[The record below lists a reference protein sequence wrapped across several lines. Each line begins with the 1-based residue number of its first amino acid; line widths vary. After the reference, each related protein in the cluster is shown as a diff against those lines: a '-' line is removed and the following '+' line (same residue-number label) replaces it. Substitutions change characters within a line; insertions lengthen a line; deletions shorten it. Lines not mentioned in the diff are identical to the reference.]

1 MPHTELFPFLRLF
14 DGRYLDPRF
23 HVWWLEALFWILA
36 LLLAIPLLKCGRTC
50 ARLEAAWRRASRHR
64 VLSMLVPGLLVIVLR
79 LALLPLIPVPAPEI
93 HDEFSYL
100 LGAET
105 FAAGRLTNPT
115 PDAWQHFET
124 FHVNLR
130 PSYHSMYPPAQF
142 LFPALGILL
151 AKNAWIGV
159 LLGVAVMCS
168 AITWMLQG
176 WAPAHWALLGGLWA
190 ALRFGIF
197 SYWVNSYWG
206 GAMAATAGALV
217 LGAVARILRSC
228 RQGTPTSQIQ
238 ASTPMS
244 QRRAHRGPQACRGPR
259 KATPLQRSIYA
270 TSSRV
275 KDGVLLALGLVLLAN
290 SRPLEGLLFSLPL
303 LGYLV
308 VRIVRCDPGLRGK
321 LLSRIALPAGL
332 LLLAGAAW
340 MAYYDSRTVGNPWTM
355 PYMVNHAEYHVSKP
369 FLGQARNPIPAY
381 RHDSMRRFYV
391 IHELPDYL
399 DSQSFWGV
407 RQIVARNAAIVY
419 VFFFC
424 PVGLL
429 MLAGWLRLLRPAST
443 RATTARVGVSGL
455 AQSMI
460 AVSAVAAV
468 VPSLA
473 GLWPPHGHY
482 AAPATGAFIFVGLVG
497 LRLLRMAKVR
507 GARIGLALSRA
518 VVILLAIALLAAA
531 SAKIMDPFELNAA
544 AKNSP
549 LPLRIERERIE
560 SQLSRSEGQ
569 HLVIVFYGP
578 KDIPGEEWIANKPDP
593 RSAKIIWARDMGT
606 AKNEELL
613 RAYPGRHVWLANR
626 SAPCGQLIRSSAT
639 ALLRLEEQNHP
650 GASGTSAYSPN
661 SGRERAAAN

>member
-14 DGRYLDPRF
+14 DGRYLDPRV

-36 LLLAIPLLKCGRTC
+36 LLLTIPLLKCGRTC
-50 ARLEAAWRRASRHR
+50 ARVEAAWRNASRRR
-64 VLSMLVPGLLVIVLR
+64 VLSMLAPGLLVIVLR

-151 AKNAWIGV
+151 AKHAWIGV

-176 WAPAHWALLGGLWA
+176 WVPAHWALLGGLWA
-190 ALRFGIF
+190 ALRFGLF

-228 RQGTPTSQIQ
+228 RTGE
-238 ASTPMS
+238 A
-244 QRRAHRGPQACRGPR
+244 
-259 KATPLQRSIYA
+259 
-270 TSSRV
+270 RV

-308 VRIVRCDPGLRGK
+308 VRIVRCDAGLRGK
-321 LLSRIALPAGL
+321 LFSRIALPAGL

-340 MAYYDSRTVGNPWTM
+340 MACYDSRTVGNPWTM

-429 MLAGWLRLLRPAST
+429 MLAGWLRMLRPAPT
-443 RATTARVGVSGL
+443 RAITARVGVPSP
-455 AQSMI
+455 AQAMI

-468 VPSLA
+468 VPSVV

-482 AAPATGAFIFVGLVG
+482 AAPATGAFILVGLVG
-497 LRLLRMAKVR
+497 LRLLRTAKVR
-507 GARIGLALSRA
+507 GASIGLALSRA
-518 VVILLAIALLAAA
+518 VVILLAVALLAAA

-544 AKNSP
+544 GPNSP

-560 SQLSRSEGQ
+560 SQLSRSEGR

-578 KDIPGEEWIANKPDP
+578 RDIPGEEWIANKPDP

-613 RAYPGRHVWLANR
+613 RAYPGRHVWFADR
-626 SAPCGQLIRSSAT
+626 SAPWGQLR
-639 ALLRLEEQNHP
+639 H
-650 GASGTSAYSPN
+650 Y
-661 SGRERAAAN
+661 

>member
-1 MPHTELFPFLRLF
+1 M
-14 DGRYLDPRF
+14 
-23 HVWWLEALFWILA
+23 LA
-36 LLLAIPLLKCGRTC
+36 
-50 ARLEAAWRRASRHR
+50 
-64 VLSMLVPGLLVIVLR
+64 PGLLVIVLR
-79 LALLPLIPVPAPEI
+79 LALLPWIPVPAPEI

-124 FHVNLR
+124 FHVNMR
-130 PSYHSMYPPAQF
+130 PSYHSMYPPGLF
-142 LFPALGILL
+142 LFPTLGILL
-151 AKNAWIGV
+151 ANNAWIGV

-217 LGAVARILRSC
+217 LGAVARILHSC
-228 RQGTPTSQIQ
+228 RQPRLHAVTAGRLTPTC
-238 ASTPMS
+238 AAT
-244 QRRAHRGPQACRGPR
+244 AHIGDP
-259 KATPLQRSIYA
+259 
-270 TSSRV
+270 SREARV
-275 KDGVLLALGLVLLAN
+275 TDGVLLALGLLLLAN

-308 VRIVRCDPGLRGK
+308 VGIIRCKAGLRRK

-332 LLLAGAAW
+332 LLLAGALW
-340 MAYYDSRTVGNPWTM
+340 MAYYDSRTVGSPWTM
-355 PYMVNHAEYHVSKP
+355 PYMVNHAEYHVTKP

-399 DSQSFWGV
+399 DSQTSWGV
-407 RQIVARNAAIVY
+407 RQILERNVAIVY

-429 MLAGWLRLLRPAST
+429 MLAGWLRMLRSP
-443 RATTARVGVSGL
+443 

-460 AVSAVAAV
+460 AVSAVAAA
-468 VPSLA
+468 VPSLV

-482 AAPATGAFIFVGLVG
+482 VAPATGAFILIGLVG
-497 LRLLRMAKVR
+497 LRRLRTAKVR
-507 GARIGLALSRA
+507 GARIGRALSWA
-518 VVILLAIALLAAA
+518 VVILLAVALLAAT
-531 SAKIMDPFELNAA
+531 STKIMNPFELS
-544 AKNSP
+544 AKALP
-549 LPLRIERERIE
+549 LPLRIERERME
-560 SQLSRSEGQ
+560 SQLSGMQGQ
-569 HLVIVFYGP
+569 HLVIVSYGLR
-578 KDIPGEEWIANKPDP
+578 DIPSQEWIANNPDL
-593 RSAKIIWARDMGT
+593 RSAKIIWARDMG
-606 AKNEELL
+606 AVKNEELL
-613 RAYPGRHVWLANR
+613 RAYPGRHVWYINR
-626 SAPCGQLIRSSAT
+626 GDPLQQLKPSSAT
-639 ALLRLEEQNHP
+639 TP
-650 GASGTSAYSPN
+650 Y
-661 SGRERAAAN
+661 